1 MEQEY
6 TIDNSYLSPEA
17 QKRKKDLEEN
27 PASRTNHME
36 YMDGMEVLDS
46 DIKDKVRAAM
56 QSYDYNAYTDADV
69 RTALANAKQGH
80 CGIEDF
86 KALLSPA
93 ALPHLEEM
101 AALAQKER
109 LAHFGDCVY
118 IFTPLYIANYCENY
132 CVYCGFNCY
141 NHIHRKKLTE
151 AEMEAEMKVIADSG
165 IEEILM
171 LTGESRAVSD
181 VKYIGEACKLARK
194 YFRNIGLEIYPVNT
208 DEYHYLH
215 ACGADY
221 ITVFQ
226 ETYNPD
232 KYETL
237 HLMGHKRVWPYR
249 FDAQE
254 RALRGGMRG
263 VGFSALL
270 GLDDYHTDALAT
282 ALHVYYLQRKY
293 PHAEMSISCPR
304 LRPIINNDKINPKDV
319 HENVLCQILCAYRLF
334 LPFAAITVS
343 SREEARFRD
352 GIIRIAATK
361 ISAGVSTGI
370 GDHKEKYEAHEV
382 TKIDSVQK
390 SVNNS
395 AQTDDGL
402 ACANNG
408 SPADAARACVNDGSQ
423 ADAAHAC
430 VNDGSQVD
438 AADAGDEQFEIADN
452 RSFEEIYDAIRAQG
466 MQPVLNDYLYTEE
479 YHN

>member
-1 MEQEY
+1 
-6 TIDNSYLSPEA
+6 
-17 QKRKKDLEEN
+17 
-27 PASRTNHME
+27 
-36 YMDGMEVLDS
+36 
-46 DIKDKVRAAM
+46 
-56 QSYDYNAYTDADV
+56 
-69 RTALANAKQGH
+69 
-80 CGIEDF
+80 
-86 KALLSPA
+86 
-93 ALPHLEEM
+93 
-101 AALAQKER
+101 
-109 LAHFGDCVY
+109 
-118 IFTPLYIANYCENY
+118 
-132 CVYCGFNCY
+132 
-141 NHIHRKKLTE
+141 
-151 AEMEAEMKVIADSG
+151 
-165 IEEILM
+165 
-171 LTGESRAVSD
+171 
-181 VKYIGEACKLARK
+181 
-194 YFRNIGLEIYPVNT
+194 
-208 DEYHYLH
+208 
-215 ACGADY
+215 
-221 ITVFQ
+221 
-226 ETYNPD
+226 
-232 KYETL
+232 
-237 HLMGHKRVWPYR
+237 
-249 FDAQE
+249 
-254 RALRGGMRG
+254 MRG

-390 SVNNS
+390 SANNS
-395 AQTDDGL
+395 AQ
-402 ACANNG
+402 A
-408 SPADAARACVNDGSQ
+408 
-423 ADAAHAC
+423 
-430 VNDGSQVD
+430 D